1 MKLKTLLIILLVA
14 VAIAG
19 CNRKQVNTP
28 PMFAGEEFNQGEK
41 AIITGKIS
49 NRDVYPHVRWLEIKL
64 LDFGG
69 NETTHLS
76 PITEDGMFRFDIYPI
91 TTREISFVPVEDRI
105 VIAPGDSLYIEKD
118 FKNIAH
124 TVFGGTCAELNKQI
138 SAFRNK
144 YLGRYSQPYEL
155 SYMDFKAAAKKQYE
169 ETLHQL
175 AAFQREHNTSK
186 TFNTWAKKQVALD
199 YYIALFDFPFQH
211 FIRTKKELTG
221 KEWEIYYG
229 FVKEFEKEMDN
240 SMMMASYFEVINNFW
255 RFILEENFPDYF
267 REAMEAASRREI
279 PENREKMLID
289 RDEELEKLRS
299 SSTNDYLSQFAV
311 ANFVNGVYL
320 QANRSDWIDS
330 NRTMIN
336 KTITDPFLRT
346 TLNNRYN
353 QVKAYNTNPRVYSD
367 AVLGKNAIE
376 LHGSGSLITDSANV
390 MKHIVD
396 SHPGQVLYVD
406 VWAPWCNGCVREMP
420 YSKKLQDYFEG
431 KPITFVYL
439 CMGGT
444 PEAQQEVINK
454 YDLTGIH
461 HFLSDKEWQDIVKRF
476 NMKSTIPYYLLFDKN
491 GVMVNFGLHLR
502 PSIPDTKVDIEKL
515 LEQ

>member
-1 MKLKTLLIILLVA
+1 MKLKTLFTLLLII

-28 PMFAGEEFNQGEK
+28 PMFAGEEFDQGEK
-41 AIITGKIS
+41 AIITGKIC

-64 LDFGG
+64 LDFQG
-69 NETTHLS
+69 NESTHSS

-118 FKNIAH
+118 FKNIAY

-144 YLGRYSQPYEL
+144 YLGRYTQPYEL
-155 SYMDFKAAAKKQYE
+155 PYMDFKAAAEKQYE

-199 YYIALFDFPFQH
+199 YYIALFDFPFRH
-211 FIRTKKELTG
+211 FLRTNNDLKDNKLG
-221 KEWEIYYG
+221 LYYD
-229 FVKEFEKEMDN
+229 FVKKLGTYYDFVKDFEKEEDN
-240 SMMMASYFEVINNFW
+240 SIIMASYFEAVNQFSKYLFTQVQTTSW
-255 RFILEENFPDYF
+255 DD
-267 REAMEAASRREI
+267 M
-279 PENREKMLID
+279 
-289 RDEELEKLRS
+289 LEKLK
-299 SSTNDYLSQFAV
+299 SSTENSYLSQFAV
-311 ANFVNGVYL
+311 ANFVNNFYL
-320 QANRSDWIDS
+320 KANKTDWIDS
-330 NRTMIN
+330 NRVMIN
-336 KTITDPFLRT
+336 ETLSDPFLRT

-353 QVKAYNTNPRVYSD
+353 QVKAYNDNPRIYSD

-396 SHPGQVLYVD
+396 SNPGQVLYVD
-406 VWAPWCNGCVREMP
+406 VWAPWCRGSVMEMP
-420 YSKKLQDYFEG
+420 DSKKLQDCFEG

-491 GVMVNFGLHLR
+491 GVMVDFGLHLR
-502 PSIPDTKVDIEKL
+502 PSFPETKVAIEKL

>member
-19 CNRKQVNTP
+19 CDRKQVNTA
-28 PMFAGEEFNQGEK
+28 PMFAGEEFDQGEK

-69 NETTHLS
+69 NETTHSS

-124 TVFGGTCAELNKQI
+124 TVFGGTCAELNNQI

-211 FIRTKKELTG
+211 FIRTNNDLKDNKLG
-221 KEWEIYYG
+221 LYYD
-229 FVKEFEKEMDN
+229 FVKKLGTYYDFVKDFEKEEDN
-240 SMMMASYFEVINNFW
+240 SIIMASYFEAVNQFSKYLFTQVQTTSW
-255 RFILEENFPDYF
+255 DD
-267 REAMEAASRREI
+267 M
-279 PENREKMLID
+279 
-289 RDEELEKLRS
+289 LEKLK
-299 SSTNDYLSQFAV
+299 SSTENSYLSQFAV
-311 ANFVNGVYL
+311 ANFVNNFYL
-320 QANRSDWIDS
+320 KANKTDWIDS

-346 TLNNRYN
+346 TLDNRYN
-353 QVKAYNTNPRVYSD
+353 QVKAYNDNPRIYSD

-406 VWAPWCNGCVREMP
+406 VWAPWCRGSVMEMP
-420 YSKKLQDYFEG
+420 DSKKLQDCFEG

-491 GVMVNFGLHLR
+491 GVMVDFGLHLR
-502 PSIPDTKVDIEKL
+502 PSFPETKVVIEKL
-515 LEQ
+515 LEK

>member
-1 MKLKTLLIILLVA
+1 MKTKTILTLLLIA
-14 VAIAG
+14 VAITG

-28 PMFAGEEFNQGEK
+28 PMFAGEEFDQGEK

-144 YLGRYSQPYEL
+144 YLGRYTQPYEL
-155 SYMDFKAAAKKQYE
+155 PYMDFKAAAEKQYE

-175 AAFQREHNTSK
+175 AAFQQEHNTSK

-199 YYIALFDFPFQH
+199 YYIALFDFPFRH
-211 FIRTKKELTG
+211 FLRTNNDLKDNKLG
-221 KEWEIYYG
+221 LYYD
-229 FVKEFEKEMDN
+229 FVKKLGTYYDFVKDFEKEEDN
-240 SMMMASYFEVINNFW
+240 SIIMASYFEAVNQFSKYLFTQVQTTSW
-255 RFILEENFPDYF
+255 DD
-267 REAMEAASRREI
+267 M
-279 PENREKMLID
+279 
-289 RDEELEKLRS
+289 LEKLKS
-299 SSTNDYLSQFAV
+299 ATENSYLSQFAV
-311 ANFVNGVYL
+311 ANFVNNFYL
-320 QANRSDWIDS
+320 KANKTDWIDS

-336 KTITDPFLRT
+336 KMITDPFLRT
-346 TLNNRYN
+346 TLDNRYN
-353 QVKAYNTNPRVYSD
+353 QVKAYNDNPRIYSD

-396 SHPGQVLYVD
+396 SNPGQVLYVD
-406 VWAPWCNGCVREMP
+406 VWAPWCRGSVMEMP
-420 YSKKLQDYFEG
+420 DSKKLQDCFEG

-491 GVMVNFGLHLR
+491 GVMVDFGLHLR
-502 PSIPDTKVDIEKL
+502 PSFPETKVAIEKL